1 MTYKMSEFQGISPG
15 QVEKLR
21 EAGIENSD
29 DMMRV
34 WADQS
39 NRTALLQKT
48 GIALDHFTD
57 LASMSRL
64 ARVKNVGPRFVGVLL
79 AAGIDGPQSLFEHTP
94 ESLVKRLGEV
104 AMEKN
109 LTSPVPTL
117 EQVSPWYSDQKYAS
131 AAAK

>member
-1 MTYKMSEFQGISPG
+1 MTYKMNEFQGLNPAQI
-15 QVEKLR
+15 EKLR

-34 WADQS
+34 WAQP
-39 NRTALLQKT
+39 NRTALAQRT

-64 ARVKNVGPRFVGVLL
+64 ARVKNVGPKFVGLLL
-79 AAGIDGPQSLFEHTP
+79 AAGIDGPKSLFEHTP

-117 EQVSPWYSDQKYAS
+117 EQVGPWYADQNSVS

>member
-1 MTYKMSEFQGISPG
+1 MTYKMSEFQGINPG

-34 WADQS
+34 WADEPK
-39 NRTALLQKT
+39 RTALATQT

-64 ARVKNVGPRFVGVLL
+64 ARVKNVGPKYVGVLV
-79 AAGIDGPQSLFEHTP
+79 AAGIDGPRTLFEHTP

-104 AMEKN
+104 ATERN

-117 EQVSPWYSDQKYAS
+117 EQVSPWYADRTPVA

>member
-1 MTYKMSEFQGISPG
+1 MTYKMSEFQGINPG
-15 QVEKLR
+15 QIEKLR

-34 WADQS
+34 WADQPK
-39 NRTALLQKT
+39 RTALLTQT
-48 GIALDHFTD
+48 GIGLDHFTD

-64 ARVKNVGPRFVGVLL
+64 ARVRNVGPKFVGVLV
-79 AAGIDGPQSLFEHTP
+79 AAGIDGPRSLFEHTP

-117 EQVSPWYSDQKYAS
+117 EQVSPWYVDQKTV
-131 AAAK
+131 AAAAR

>member
-1 MTYKMSEFQGISPG
+1 MTYKMSEFQGLNSA
-15 QVEKLR
+15 QVDRLR
-21 EAGIENSD
+21 DAGIENSD

-34 WADQS
+34 WADQPK
-39 NRTALLQKT
+39 RAALLAQT
-48 GIALDHFTD
+48 GISLDHFTD

-79 AAGIDGPQSLFEHTP
+79 AAGIDGPRTLFEHTP

-117 EQVSPWYSDQKYAS
+117 EQVGPWYADQKLAS
-131 AAAK
+131 AAA

>member
-1 MTYKMSEFQGISPG
+1 MTYKMSEFQGLNRAQI
-15 QVEKLR
+15 EKLR

-29 DMMRV
+29 DMMRA
-34 WADQS
+34 WAQP
-39 NRTALLQKT
+39 NRTALAQKT
-48 GIALDHFTD
+48 GIALDHITD

-64 ARVKNVGPRFVGVLL
+64 ARVKNVGPKYVGVLL

-104 AMEKN
+104 AIEKN

-117 EQVSPWYSDQKYAS
+117 EQVSPWYEDQKTVS
-131 AAAK
+131 AAA

>member
-1 MTYKMSEFQGISPG
+1 VTYKMSEFQGINPE

-34 WADQS
+34 WADQPK
-39 NRTALLQKT
+39 RIALATQT

-57 LASMSRL
+57 LVGMSRL
-64 ARVKNVGPRFVGVLL
+64 ARVKNVGPKYVGVLV
-79 AAGIDGPQSLFEHTP
+79 AAGIDGPRSLFEHTP

-104 AMEKN
+104 ATEKN

-117 EQVSPWYSDQKYAS
+117 EQVRPWFTDQIS
-131 AAAK
+131 AAAAAK

>member
-1 MTYKMSEFQGISPG
+1 MTYKMSEFQGLNPAQI
-15 QVEKLR
+15 EKLR

-34 WADQS
+34 WADHT
-39 NRTALLQKT
+39 NHTALLQRT

-64 ARVKNVGPRFVGVLL
+64 ARVKNVGPKYVGVLL
-79 AAGIDGPQSLFEHTP
+79 AAGIDGPKSLFEHTP
-94 ESLVKRLGEV
+94 ESLVKHLGEV
-104 AMEKN
+104 AREKN

-117 EQVSPWYSDQKYAS
+117 EQVGPWYADQKFV
-131 AAAK
+131 AAAAQ

>member
-15 QVEKLR
+15 QLEKLR

-34 WADQS
+34 WADQPK
-39 NRTALLQKT
+39 RTALATQT

-64 ARVKNVGPRFVGVLL
+64 ARVKNVGPKYVGVLV
-79 AAGIDGPQSLFEHTP
+79 AAGIDGPISLFEHTP
-94 ESLVKRLGEV
+94 ESLIKRLGEV
-104 AMEKN
+104 ATEKN
-109 LTSPVPTL
+109 LTSAVPTL
-117 EQVSPWYSDQKYAS
+117 EQVSHWYADKMPVA

>member
-1 MTYKMSEFQGISPG
+1 MTYKMSEFQGLNPAQI
-15 QVEKLR
+15 EKLR

-34 WADQS
+34 WADQP

-48 GIALDHFTD
+48 GIGLDHFTD

-64 ARVKNVGPRFVGVLL
+64 ARVKNVGPTYVGVLL
-79 AAGIDGPQSLFEHTP
+79 AAGIDGPKTLFEHTP
-94 ESLVKRLGEV
+94 ETLVKRLGEV
-104 AMEKN
+104 ATEKN

-117 EQVSPWYSDQKYAS
+117 EQVSPWYADRQPVVAV
-131 AAAK
+131 AK

>member
-1 MTYKMSEFQGISPG
+1 MTYKMSEFQGLNPAQI
-15 QVEKLR
+15 EKLR

-64 ARVKNVGPRFVGVLL
+64 ARVKNVGPKYVGVLL
-79 AAGIDGPQSLFEHTP
+79 AAGIDGPKSLFEHTP
-94 ESLVKRLGEV
+94 ESLVKHLGEV
-104 AMEKN
+104 AREKN

-117 EQVSPWYSDQKYAS
+117 EQVGPWYADQKFVS
-131 AAAK
+131 TAAQ

>member
-1 MTYKMSEFQGISPG
+1 MAYKMSEFQGINPA
-15 QVEKLR
+15 QIEKLR

-34 WADQS
+34 WADQP

-48 GIALDHFTD
+48 GIALEHFTD

-64 ARVKNVGPRFVGVLL
+64 ARVKNVGPTYVGVLL
-79 AAGIDGPQSLFEHTP
+79 AAGIDGPKSLFEYTP
-94 ESLVKRLGEV
+94 VSLVKRLGEV
-104 AMEKN
+104 ATEKN

-117 EQVSPWYSDQKYAS
+117 EQVSLWYADQKPVVAG
-131 AAAK
+131 K